1 MGRLQVRLVETW
13 PIYTDEKTS
22 AKVDV
27 AIYQPLLPD
36 GWFFLGHLAREMP
49 KSWEPAYSGVIE
61 RAPTALIVRATEED
75 PRDPPALSP
84 VEPHLGPT
92 GTPQPLWT
100 DQHSGGKQN
109 IEIYSFNPTETN
121 ATYISMGLFASIV
134 DSYGEDPRKK
144 LAWAN
149 LVAVHSDLVMPGR
162 VDGQIYR
169 DEGSGANGKGIWR
182 DISLWSVTGENG
194 LAAPSTFVAAAGYP
208 SKPSSTTPAPY
219 LLANVLE

>member
-1 MGRLQVRLVETW
+1 MGSLKVRLVETW

-49 KSWEPAYSGVIE
+49 TSWEPSYPGVIE
-61 RAPTALIVRATEED
+61 RAPTALLVQPMED
-75 PRDPPALSP
+75 DPPPLSP

-109 IEIYSFNPTETN
+109 IEIYSFSPIRTD

-149 LVAVHSDLVMPGR
+149 LAAVRSDLVIAGR
-162 VDGQIYR
+162 VDAQIYR
-169 DEGSGANGKGIWR
+169 DEGSGADGKGIWR
-182 DISLWSVTGENG
+182 DISLWSVSGENG
-194 LAAPSTFVAAAGYP
+194 LAAPATFVGADGYHP
-208 SKPSSTTPAPY
+208 IPSSTTPAPY